1 MSRTGP
7 KLIHTTAQL
16 PFSIVEE
23 DTQNIV
29 ALTALQTISTPLERL
44 SEAVTKDADQDIGFR
59 VDP

>member
-16 PFSIVEE
+16 PFSIVEKG
-23 DTQNIV
+23 TQNIV